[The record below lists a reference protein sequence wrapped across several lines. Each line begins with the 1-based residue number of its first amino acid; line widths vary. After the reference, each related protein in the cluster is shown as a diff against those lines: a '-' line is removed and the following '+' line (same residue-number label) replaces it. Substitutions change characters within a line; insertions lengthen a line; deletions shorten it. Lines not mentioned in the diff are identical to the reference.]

1 MTRWITFERFVNEL
15 TRILEPDVR
24 GPRFP
29 TTRWLAQLE
38 VLDRETLSEIDFIRR
53 LRNYLVHGVE
63 RPDAPYVTEAADR
76 LQVLLEEL
84 AQSRD
89 EAVRTAME
97 RAQLGNP

>member
-15 TRILEPDVR
+15 TRILEPDAR

-53 LRNYLVHGVE
+53 LRNDQQHKASYGG
-63 RPDAPYVTEAADR
+63 AAR
-76 LQVLLEEL
+76 LYCIPG
-84 AQSRD
+84 
-89 EAVRTAME
+89 RTAW
-97 RAQLGNP
+97 